1 MDEFDGLALCVAIGL
16 LGWLVSDLYRAHRE
30 LARDIALVAEDPVL
44 YRAKYAASGDSDQVR
59 ETS

>member
-44 YRAKYAASGDSDQVR
+44 YRA
-59 ETS
+59 